1 MTAGHTRATLV
12 PMSND
17 TKITDGPVITPPP
30 TRIVFLDTETTGLR
44 PHNGHRPWEVAWI
57 VCEIVDPFGRAP
69 YLRILERHQHFF
81 TLTKSEMHLADPVA
95 LNIGHYS
102 RCDPSANEFAN
113 DIQCVVQ
120 LHHDLYKA
128 FIAGA
133 VIDFDCRMLQHL
145 FAKTN
150 IFAFDDA
157 NPLYDPARPWHY
169 HIIDTEVLA
178 AGHLHELPPYSS
190 SKLSRTLGIPDS
202 TNRHEAMVDA
212 QWALDMF
219 VAAYGLAVQDTTRP
233 VSPPQQP
240 DHIFEPY
247 AANPGICR
255 HCGAVKPFPC
265 YAGSQGA
272 NA

>member
-1 MTAGHTRATLV
+1 
-12 PMSND
+12 MSND

-113 DIQCVVQ
+113 DIQCIVQ

-190 SKLSRTLGIPDS
+190 SKLSRTLGIPDG